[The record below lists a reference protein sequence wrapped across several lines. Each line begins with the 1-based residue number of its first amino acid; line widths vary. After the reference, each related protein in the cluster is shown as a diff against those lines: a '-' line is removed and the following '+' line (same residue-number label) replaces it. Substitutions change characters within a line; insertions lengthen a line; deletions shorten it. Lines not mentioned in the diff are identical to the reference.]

1 MQERWKFESSDDR
14 LNSFVALISKSI
26 TVHVYGRAAH
36 MAGAAG
42 GQVLLDSHMAGAAG
56 GQVLLD

>member
-1 MQERWKFESSDDR
+1 M
-14 LNSFVALISKSI
+14 
-26 TVHVYGRAAH
+26 HVYGRAAH